1 MFETSTAKHVADS
14 WNRRVRRSHE
24 AEEVLCKLQERT
36 QFVEDRNRLKAL
48 VARNVRA
55 KQKALAKQR
64 SRVRLQTKAKQP
76 KPRLGLADKVAEK
89 CKLCPTLSEGKATTQ
104 EVNTK
109 NRKTL
114 LQQRYQNVPSPSDL
128 QKIAQIHRLLD
139 SLEVTLFVSGVNE

>member
-1 MFETSTAKHVADS
+1 MFEPNSTVQHVADS
-14 WNRRVRRSHE
+14 WNRRVQKQQE
-24 AEEVLCKLQERT
+24 AEEVLYKLKEKV

-48 VARNVRA
+48 VERNAKA

-76 KPRLGLADKVAEK
+76 KPRLGLADKVAH

-128 QKIAQIHRLLD
+128 QKIAQIHSLLD